1 VENAR
6 AARER
11 SPAPLASPYGWTVVV
26 AVAVLFAVFGSVG
39 DVKVT
44 EAVFVIVPLLVGFT
58 KRVIVTEAPL
68 AIVPMVQTTAFL
80 DGLIVH
86 DP

>member
-1 VENAR
+1 M
-6 AARER
+6 
-11 SPAPLASPYGWTVVV
+11 SPPSLLDCYGVTVVV

-39 DVKVT
+39 DVRVT

-58 KRVIVTEAPL
+58 TRVIVTDAPL
-68 AIVPMVQTTAFL
+68 AIVPIVQATAFF
-80 DGLIVH
+80 DGLRVQ